1 MKKVLL
7 SALLAVTV
15 TGFTGCQSIE
25 KASSHISGVIS
36 KQQEDLYNNMVN
48 THIRDAFFY
57 TTRSDTG
64 TFEMHLAKPLVAAG
78 FNLESKDRGTFFLKR
93 DVNHEG
99 NVEDAYREM
108 RSGIY
113 NSEKDLP
120 AKYFVDQAK
129 AQGHEVRV
137 YKSYVSGKV
146 NAELRQ
152 KAVRFS
158 GATLTFDNDPV
169 FVEYDKSG
177 QAVAIMTRTWLTAE
191 NIGVMNVIYTNVYTA
206 RDGLR
211 WFENNFSN
219 SYLDNALLRVY
230 R

>member
-1 MKKVLL
+1 MKKLL
-7 SALLAVTV
+7 FSALLAVSV

-36 KQQEDLYNNMVN
+36 KQQEDLYNNMVS

-57 TTRSDTG
+57 TTRNDKG
-64 TFEMHLAKPLVAAG
+64 TFEIHLAKPLVAAG

-99 NVEDAYREM
+99 TVQDAFREM

-152 KAVRFS
+152 KAIKFS
-158 GATLTFDNDPV
+158 GATLTLDNDPV
-169 FVEYDKSG
+169 FVEFDKSG
-177 QAVAIMTRTWLTAE
+177 LAVAIMTRTWLTAE
-191 NIGVMNVIYTNVYTA
+191 NVGVMNVIYTNIYTA

>member
-1 MKKVLL
+1 MKKLLL
-7 SALLAVTV
+7 SALLAVSV

-25 KASSHISGVIS
+25 KASSHISSVIS

-57 TTRSDTG
+57 TTRNDKG
-64 TFEMHLAKPLVAAG
+64 AFEIHLAKPLVAAG
-78 FNLESKDRGTFFLKR
+78 FNLESKDRGTFYLKR

-99 NVEDAYREM
+99 NVQDAFREM
-108 RSGIY
+108 RSGVY

-152 KAVRFS
+152 KAVQFS

>member
-78 FNLESKDRGTFFLKR
+78 FNLESKDRGTFYLKR

-99 NVEDAYREM
+99 NVEDAFREM

-211 WFENNFSN
+211 WFENNFTN